1 MRLSKA
7 RSLVVVAVAGVVAM
21 TLAACGSAADDPTAQ
36 NPTTEST
43 TQQSS
48 SAAETGGTAAASA
61 ESSAAETSAAETS
74 ESAAPA
80 ENPKGDLTVYTSQP
94 DGDIAEMVTAF
105 NKKYPD
111 VTVNVFR
118 SGTEEVLSKIR
129 AEKQAGAVQADVVFI
144 ADALSMEA
152 LKSES
157 LLAPYTSP
165 EAAGIDPQYI
175 DPDGYYAGT
184 KVIATG
190 IAINTTAVTTKPTSW
205 SVLTSPEAKGKAEMP
220 SPLYS
225 GAAAYNVS
233 VLAADP
239 AFGWDFW
246 QGVAD
251 NGMTVT
257 KGNGAVLKDVASGDK
272 SYGMVVDFIVARAAA
287 EGSPVEFVYP
297 DEGVM
302 AITEPIG
309 LSADAHNPVA
319 AKAFIDFVL
328 SEAGQEVESGLGYV
342 PIRAEAPVPNGLKG
356 VADLKLIAGDLDQL
370 SKSTEADK
378 TKFAD
383 MFHQ

>member
-7 RSLVVVAVAGVVAM
+7 RSLAVVAVAGIVAM

-36 NPTTEST
+36 TTASEATS
-43 TQQSS
+43 QQTS
-48 SAAETGGTAAASA
+48 SAAETTGTEA
-61 ESSAAETSAAETS
+61 SSADSASPETTQS

-80 ENPKGDLTVYTSQP
+80 EDPEGTVTVYTSQP
-94 DGDIAEMVTAF
+94 DADIAEMVTAF
-105 NKKYPD
+105 NKKYPG
-111 VTVNVFR
+111 VTVDVFR

-129 AEKQAGAVQADVVFI
+129 AEKQAGAVQADVIFI

-157 LLAPYTSP
+157 LLAQYTSP
-165 EAAGIDPQYI
+165 EAAGIDAQYV
-175 DPDGYYAGT
+175 DADGYYAGT

-190 IAINTTAVTTKPTSW
+190 IAINTQAVTTKPTSW

-233 VLAADP
+233 VLAADA
-239 AFGWDFW
+239 AFGWDYW
-246 QGVAD
+246 QAVAD

-272 SYGMVVDFIVARAAA
+272 PYGMVVDFIVARAAA
-287 EGSPVEFVYP
+287 EGSPVEFLYP

-309 LSADAHNPVA
+309 LAADSHNPVA
-319 AKAFIDFVL
+319 GKAFVDFVL

-356 VADLKLIAGDLDQL
+356 VADLKLLSGDLDQL

-378 TKFAD
+378 AKFAD

>member
-48 SAAETGGTAAASA
+48 SAAETSDTAAASA
-61 ESSAAETSAAETS
+61 ESSAAETSA
-74 ESAAPA
+74 SAAPA

-272 SYGMVVDFIVARAAA
+272 SYGMVVDFIVARAARRGRPWSSSTRTKA
-287 EGSPVEFVYP
+287 SWRSPSRSGSPPTRTTRLPPRRSSTSFCPRRAKRSSPV
-297 DEGVM
+297 
-302 AITEPIG
+302 
-309 LSADAHNPVA
+309 SATCRSARKHPSRTD
-319 AKAFIDFVL
+319 
-328 SEAGQEVESGLGYV
+328 
-342 PIRAEAPVPNGLKG
+342 
-356 VADLKLIAGDLDQL
+356 
-370 SKSTEADK
+370 
-378 TKFAD
+378 
-383 MFHQ
+383 